1 MDGLSNFVIYTCHTL
16 GCVQPRIEEV
26 YDLQLIE
33 KVVQSKCQEDWLK
46 NVPMKPKL
54 RSYVMFKNIF
64 KSERYVKIAH
74 SKISRS
80 IFAQLRLGILPLEIE
95 TGRFRN
101 IPSESRMCHFCKN
114 EIGDELHF
122 VCVCPVYSNH
132 RNALFNEII
141 LTYNI
146 FSNLDIIEKFCFNMA
161 TGTKCVLNYVENAWN
176 TRKFLLYA

>member
-1 MDGLSNFVIYTCHTL
+1 M
-16 GCVQPRIEEV
+16 
-26 YDLQLIE
+26 
-33 KVVQSKCQEDWLK
+33 
-46 NVPMKPKL
+46 
-54 RSYVMFKNIF
+54 
-64 KSERYVKIAH
+64 KIAH

-132 RNALFNEII
+132 RNALFNENI

-161 TGTKCVLNYVENAWN
+161 TGTKCVLNYVENA
-176 TRKFLLYA
+176 

>member
-1 MDGLSNFVIYTCHTL
+1 MDVLSNFVIYTCHTL

-132 RNALFNEII
+132 RKALFNEII
-141 LTYNI
+141 LPYNI

-161 TGTKCVLNYVENAWN
+161 TGTKCVLNYVENA
-176 TRKFLLYA
+176 